1 MARQRTDMHRL
12 QELVRLHRQ
21 GLSARAV
28 ARVLR
33 MSPNTERGFRLT
45 LAEAGLLAGDPN
57 DLPELSRLREAVGSA
72 PPRQE
77 VSSVA
82 DWSTLIADRLD
93 RGAGPKAIYDWLR
106 VEDATFTGSYAA
118 VKRLCRRLERARG
131 VRAGD
136 VAIPVTTKPG
146 EVAQVDFG
154 YVGQLLDPASGR
166 LRKAWVFVMVLG
178 HSRHAFFK
186 VVFDQ
191 KTPTWLRLHVE
202 AFSFFGGV
210 PHVVVPDNLKA
221 AVIRAAFSAA
231 DDVELN
237 RSYRELARHYG
248 FRIDPTPPYAPQKKG
263 KVESAVKFVKRS
275 FFQAWS
281 PTTVDEAND
290 GLKRWNSQVAAVR
303 VHGATQKVPLEVFQ
317 LEQAFLLALP
327 VAPFE
332 VVVWKEAKV
341 HTDSH
346 VVFERRLYSV
356 PWRLVG
362 QQVWI
367 RSTPGSVVVYANDER
382 VATHA
387 RKGLTHR
394 STNVAHLPE
403 GRVDYRERTRE
414 HWEARARRLGEEVG
428 EFVTELFDHDDVLYA
443 IRPVQAVVSLLEKH
457 PRERANA
464 ACRRAR
470 YFGSYSYPAVR
481 DILRKGL
488 DLQPLP
494 DDELPIKSLVSP
506 TFARDPDEFI
516 H

>member
-21 GLSARAV
+21 GLNSRAV
-28 ARVLR
+28 ARALQ
-33 MSPNTERGFRLT
+33 MSPNTERRYRLA
-45 LAEAGLLAGDPN
+45 LEAAELLAGDPN
-57 DLPELSRLREAVGSA
+57 DLPELSELRAVVGSA
-72 PPRQE
+72 SPQQE

-82 DWSTLIADRLD
+82 DWSEVIADRLKQ
-93 RGAGPKAIYDWLR
+93 GAGPKAIYDWLR
-106 VEDATFTGSYAA
+106 IEDPSFRGSYWA
-118 VKRLCRRLERARG
+118 VKRLCRRLERAQG
-131 VRAGD
+131 VRPED

-154 YVGQLLDPASGR
+154 YVGQLLDPATGR

-178 HSRHAFFK
+178 HSRHGFFK

-191 KTPTWLRLHVE
+191 RAPTWLRLHVE

-210 PHVVVPDNLKA
+210 PRVIVPDNLKA

-248 FRIDPTPPYAPQKKG
+248 FQIDPTPPYAPQKKG
-263 KVESAVKFVKRS
+263 KVESAVKYVKRS
-275 FFQAWS
+275 FFLAWR
-281 PTTVDEAND
+281 PTTLQEAND
-290 GLKRWNSQVAAVR
+290 GLNRWNAQVAAVR

-317 LEQAFLLALP
+317 EERPFLLTLP
-327 VAPFE
+327 VRPFE
-332 VVVWKEAKV
+332 VVVWKQAKV

-356 PWRLVG
+356 PWRRVG

-367 RSTPGSVVVYANDER
+367 RATPGSVVVYANDER

-387 RKGLTHR
+387 RKGPTHR
-394 STNVAHLPE
+394 STNEAHLPE

-414 HWEARARRLGEEVG
+414 HWEARARRLGEQVG
-428 EFVTELFDHDDVLYA
+428 EFVNELFDHDDVLYA

-470 YFGSYSYPAVR
+470 YFGNYSYPAVR

-488 DLQPLP
+488 DLEPLP